1 MTIITNNTPNVPS
14 FDALYA
20 KMLPHFQYFAKRHI
34 RRKGRRGDFNDV
46 IQELSGFALQMYNSL
61 IRRGKGADVFYTPLM
76 KFAIKRYREGRRFA
90 TGSNTKDIL
99 ADQTQILGKSD
110 TCQLSQFDEEQDTWD
125 FMTDRK
131 GRVVDA
137 VQFKIDYEAWHT
149 SLSPRDQ
156 SIVTDLSYGYSTNE
170 VSRKYGVSAGRI
182 SQYRKRYYK
191 DWNDF
196 IADPA

>member
-1 MTIITNNTPNVPS
+1 MTITANISAPVPS

-20 KMLPHFQYFAKRHI
+20 KMLPHFKYFAKHHI

-61 IRRGKGADVFYTPLM
+61 IKRGKGAEVFYTPLM
-76 KFAIKRYREGRRFA
+76 QFAIKRYREGRRFV
-90 TGSNTKDIL
+90 GSNTKDIL
-99 ADQTQILGKSD
+99 ADQTQILGRSD

-125 FMTDRK
+125 FMADRK

-137 VQFKIDYEAWHT
+137 VQVKIDYEAWHT
-149 SLSPRDQ
+149 SLSPKDQ
-156 SIVTDLSYGYSTNE
+156 SIVTDLSYGYTTNE
-170 VSRKYGVSAGRI
+170 VSRKYGVSAGLI

-196 IADPA
+196 IGDTA